1 MYKNMQKLDIE
12 TFQDMTVKN

>member
-1 MYKNMQKLDIE
+1 MYKNMQKLGIE